1 MPGPSSSNVR
11 TRRGPSSGD
20 PAATCAVT
28 ESRPP
33 SRSIVWMPFWVRF
46 QTADFRSDPSA
57 GMRGSSFRQVGVD
70 RDVGLGRRLRE
81 VPERVADEGDR
92 VDGHDRE
99 RERPAEREEAVDE
112 RRETVDLPPQRLD
125 AAGLVGGGGLVGG
138 TVAPPQDVEAE
149 GEGVERVLDLVREA
163 RGEVA
168 DLGPLLRG
176 REAGEEVL
184 PLAERGGHPVEGDGE
199 LPHLVGPVDRDD
211 DVEVSVGDL
220 PGRLGHRLDRAASRC
235 A

>member
-20 PAATCAVT
+20 PAATCALTV
-28 ESRPP
+28 SRPP

-57 GMRGSSFRQVGVD
+57 GMRGSSFRQLGVD
-70 RDVGLGRRLRE
+70 RDVGLGGGFRE

-92 VDGHDRE
+92 VDGRDRE

-112 RRETVDLPPQRLD
+112 RRETVDLPPERLD
-125 AAGLVGGGGLVGG
+125 AAGLVCGGGLVGG
-138 TVAPPQDVEAE
+138 TVAAPQDVEAE
-149 GEGVERVLDLVREA
+149 GQGVERVLDLVRQA
-163 RGEVA
+163 RGEVP

-176 REAGEEVL
+176 REAGDEVL
-184 PLAERGGHPVEGDGE
+184 PLAERRGHPVEGDGE
-199 LPHLVGPVDRDD
+199 LPHLVGAVDRDD
-211 DVEVSVGDL
+211 DVQVAVGDL
-220 PGRLGHRLDRAASRC
+220 PRPPRPPPRSGGSRC